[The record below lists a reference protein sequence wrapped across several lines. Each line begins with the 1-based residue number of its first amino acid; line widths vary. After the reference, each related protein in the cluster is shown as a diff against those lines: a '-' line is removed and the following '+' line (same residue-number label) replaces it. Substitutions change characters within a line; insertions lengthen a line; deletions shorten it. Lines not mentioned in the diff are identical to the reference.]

1 MRAVAIALIGLIAA
15 VGHWSHCSDLIT
27 NMVGHTRV
35 IRVGG
40 PPLVYVCVHVHTR
53 PSTGANTH
61 TDRLSTQ
68 ACWRHNK
75 SFKNPQKNLGQN
87 KIPLKALWDKGCSHV
102 EPPLRQSPIETMLVL
117 ALTLFCVYITLLC
130 PLNFFWLSL
139 LLAYHMCYNKLC
151 LIMNRTL

>member
-1 MRAVAIALIGLIAA
+1 
-15 VGHWSHCSDLIT
+15 
-27 NMVGHTRV
+27 MVGHTRV

-75 SFKNPQKNLGQN
+75 SFKNPQKNVGQI
-87 KIPLKALWDKGCSHV
+87 KKPLKALWDKGCSHV

-117 ALTLFCVYITLLC
+117 ALTLFCVYIIFWVCYACFTAPFAWSLGFALALPSGRWTGWFPQHARAIFLFACCLRITCATL
-130 PLNFFWLSL
+130 
-139 LLAYHMCYNKLC
+139 
-151 LIMNRTL
+151 